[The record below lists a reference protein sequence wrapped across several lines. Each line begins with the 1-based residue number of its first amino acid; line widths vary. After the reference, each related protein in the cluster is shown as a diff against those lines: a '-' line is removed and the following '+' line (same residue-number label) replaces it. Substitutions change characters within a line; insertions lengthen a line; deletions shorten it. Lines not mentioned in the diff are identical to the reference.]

1 MDNKFS
7 KTFCGSVQYLAPE
20 MLRKRGHGKSI
31 DWYLMGGLLYEML
44 TGVTPYFSTD
54 KDKLFDNIL
63 NGKL

>member
-1 MDNKFS
+1 LDNKFS

-31 DWYLMGGLLYEML
+31 DWYLMGVLLYEML

>member
-31 DWYLMGGLLYEML
+31 DWYLMGVLLYEML